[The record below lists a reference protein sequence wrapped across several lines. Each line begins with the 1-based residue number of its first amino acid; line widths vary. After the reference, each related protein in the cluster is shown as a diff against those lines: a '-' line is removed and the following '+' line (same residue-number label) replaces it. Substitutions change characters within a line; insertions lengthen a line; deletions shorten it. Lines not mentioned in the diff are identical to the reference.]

1 MGSHYP
7 GTLRQ
12 KEAHEQSTLGCPAAS
27 FCASFCSAQDL
38 IWALN
43 LQIWAVLHL
52 PSLLVCCIHRHT
64 KMRII
69 IFCAAKKI
77 ISNEKNSEN
86 MAEICIL
93 AEIFTIFSDTFFFFF
108 YFGEIFC
115 SRHFCSNLDSLTL
128 YSTSIPRVSKMLI
141 SSHTRNCKVL
151 LGMEVIGKHFHN

>member
-1 MGSHYP
+1 MGSYYP

-12 KEAHEQSTLGCPAAS
+12 KEAHEQSTLSCPAAS
-27 FCASFCSAQDL
+27 FCASFCSWQDL
-38 IWALN
+38 IWVLN

-69 IFCAAKKI
+69 MFLCIQKNHL
-77 ISNEKNSEN
+77 SNEKNSIWLKF
-86 MAEICIL
+86 ASWLKFLLFFQIPL
-93 AEIFTIFSDTFFFFF
+93 FFFF
-108 YFGEIFC
+108 YSGEIFC